1 MGLCLSKKQQRRQEE
16 QPRNAAKKS
25 GTGKEA
31 APLAPEAK
39 RAPTTAKPAP
49 SRKATAPR
57 AEEPAADKRT
67 VFVVKAAAAAAAA
80 EVASGGDSD
89 GVKRAPPAPAAPV
102 EEAAK
107 PAVVSRVPVRTSS
120 CTKEEV
126 DAILIQCGRLSRS
139 SSASGKAA
147 ASGESG
153 AGHRRYS
160 GSKRSYDF
168 DRERRAGGVDDECD
182 WDRLGGGGAASRPSP
197 RRRTPDRKRSASHE
211 SRSGA
216 GSGSRRVSR
225 SPGRRGE
232 GAPAAAS
239 SVGVERFARQPGKL
253 VSVPAREKGRAP
265 SPVKA
270 APAGKRYASPTLR
283 SNSPARAAAVANENA
298 GVQPTHGP
306 SLSRSSS
313 RKADHSPYRRN
324 PMSELD
330 ENALAN
336 IHHTTNTGKPQNQKK
351 PIESVA
357 AVSQRLGERSQI
369 TKDKQETAE
378 EAVASDT
385 KAPSARMNA
394 THTVSIVADSVVN
407 NTRAGPGCRSS
418 RRSSRDFDHS
428 GSSFAFMEDA
438 VAPDTRAPSSKI
450 NATHSVN
457 IVAESV
463 ASTKAGPVGRS
474 SRRSSRDFDHAFL
487 NEAMASETKAPSSR
501 MNATHTVSIVSESV
515 ASQKAGPAGRSS
527 RRSSRDFDHN
537 GNSYASLLLEDIQS
551 YHQQNASDTAAAA
564 PAFSLPACVSKAC
577 SILEAVADLNSS
589 PSENRSFDL
598 DRSADD
604 KGSANMSCYSA
615 GKAAGAGTHV
625 VESELVVKDD
635 LMEPSLHKYVSVR
648 DIRGEAEPQESAGS
662 NSFAGNPWTCSWEP
676 NSVDSTERTW
686 TASQSNSDD
695 AEQRSGGTVGT
706 PEQSWQSKQESG
718 GRPRLGSAGSAQ
730 LGHGGAHR
738 GGGSVARSDAR
749 TASANSSSA

>member
-1 MGLCLSKKQQRRQEE
+1 MGLCLSKKEHRRQEE

-25 GTGKEA
+25 GKDA
-31 APLAPEAK
+31 AAALVPEAK
-39 RAPTTAKPAP
+39 KASQPAS
-49 SRKATAPR
+49 SRKAAPPR
-57 AEEPAADKRT
+57 GEEPAADKRT

-80 EVASGGDSD
+80 EVAAAESD
-89 GVKRAPPAPAAPV
+89 GAKRAPAPA
-102 EEAAK
+102 EEAK
-107 PAVVSRVPVRTSS
+107 PAVVNRVPVRTSS

-147 ASGESG
+147 ASGEG
-153 AGHRRYS
+153 GHQRRYS

-168 DRERRAGGVDDECD
+168 DRERRGGGADDELD
-182 WDRLGGGGAASRPSP
+182 WDRHGGGGGGASRPSP
-197 RRRTPDRKRSASHE
+197 RRRTPERKRSASHE
-211 SRSGA
+211 ARSGG

-225 SPGRRGE
+225 SPGRRGD
-232 GAPAAAS
+232 GTPAAAG
-239 SVGVERFARQPGKL
+239 SVGADRAARQPGKM

-298 GVQPTHGP
+298 GAHGP

-324 PMSELD
+324 PMTELD
-330 ENALAN
+330 ENALVSNHNTAN
-336 IHHTTNTGKPQNQKK
+336 YAKSQKK

-357 AVSQRLGERSQI
+357 AVSHKLGI
-369 TKDKQETAE
+369 AKDKPEIVE
-378 EAVASDT
+378 ESVASDT
-385 KAPSARMNA
+385 KAPSSRMNA
-394 THTVSIVADSVVN
+394 THTMSIVAESAVN
-407 NTRAGPGCRSS
+407 PRDGPGGRSW
-418 RRSSRDFDHS
+418 RRSSRDFDLDGGAMAS
-428 GSSFAFMEDA
+428 DI
-438 VAPDTRAPSSKI
+438 RAPSSKI

-463 ASTKAGPVGRS
+463 GNPKAGPVGPS
-474 SRRSSRDFDHAFL
+474 SRRSSRDFDHNGSSVAFL
-487 NEAMASETKAPSSR
+487 NEAMASDTKGTSSR
-501 MNATHTVSIVSESV
+501 MNATHTVSIVAESV
-515 ASQKAGPAGRSS
+515 ANPKAGPGGRSS

-551 YHQQNASDTAAAA
+551 YHQQNTSDTSAAV

-598 DRSADD
+598 ERSADD
-604 KGSANMSCYSA
+604 KGSVNMGY
-615 GKAAGAGTHV
+615 GGRTAAADTHV
-625 VESELVVKDD
+625 VESEVVVKDD

-648 DIRGEAEPQESAGS
+648 DIRGETEPLESAGS

-676 NSVDSTERTW
+676 NSVDSTARTW
-686 TASQSNSDD
+686 TSSQSNGDD
-695 AEQRSGGTVGT
+695 AVEQHSSGTVSALD
-706 PEQSWQSKQESG
+706 QSSQSKQETG
-718 GRPRLGSAGSAQ
+718 GHPQVGSARYAQ
-730 LGHGGAHR
+730 LGGGAHR
-738 GGGSVARSDAR
+738 SARSDVR
-749 TASANSSSA
+749 TVSASSSIV

>member
-16 QPRNAAKKS
+16 QPRNAAKRS
-25 GTGKEA
+25 GKDA
-31 APLAPEAK
+31 APLATEEK

-80 EVASGGDSD
+80 EVASGGESD

-153 AGHRRYS
+153 GGHRRYS

-168 DRERRAGGVDDECD
+168 DLERRAGGVDDECD
-182 WDRLGGGGAASRPSP
+182 WDRLGGGAAASRPSP

-232 GAPAAAS
+232 GATAAAS

-270 APAGKRYASPTLR
+270 APSGKRYASPTLR
-283 SNSPARAAAVANENA
+283 SNSPARAVAVANENA

-313 RKADHSPYRRN
+313 RKADNSPYRRN

-336 IHHTTNTGKPQNQKK
+336 NHHTTNNGKPQNQKK

-357 AVSQRLGERSQI
+357 AVSQRLGERCQ
-369 TKDKQETAE
+369 TAKDKTEITE
-378 EAVASDT
+378 EAVAPDT

-394 THTVSIVADSVVN
+394 THTVSIVAESVVN

-428 GSSFAFMEDA
+428 GSSFAFVEDS

-463 ASTKAGPVGRS
+463 GSTKAGRS

-551 YHQQNASDTAAAA
+551 YHQQNASDTAVAA

-589 PSENRSFDL
+589 PSENRSFEL

-604 KGSANMSCYSA
+604 KGSANVSCYSA
-615 GKAAGAGTHV
+615 GKAAAAGTHV
-625 VESELVVKDD
+625 VESEVVVKDD

-648 DIRGEAEPQESAGS
+648 DIRGEAELQESAGS

-676 NSVDSTERTW
+676 NSVDSTDRTW

-706 PEQSWQSKQESG
+706 LEQSWQSKQESG
-718 GRPRLGSAGSAQ
+718 GRAWLGSDGSAQ
-730 LGHGGAHR
+730 LGRGAHR
-738 GGGSVARSDAR
+738 GGGGVARSDVR